1 MTAPTTEPSGRQLD
15 RRILGLAVP
24 AVGALL
30 ADPLLGVVDT
40 AVAGRVS
47 VTALGALGLGTAL
60 LGAGTWVFNFLVYGT
75 TSAVARAAGA
85 GRDDLAGRRV
95 VHATAVALVL
105 GIVVAVVV
113 GTLAEPLVRLSGA
126 VEDLVEPTA
135 AYLRVRAVGLPLVLV
150 AMVGHGAFR
159 GVEDTRT
166 PLLVVVVANLVNA
179 TLDIV
184 LVVWGDGGLTGIAW
198 ATVAAEAVAVVLL
211 AALIRRTGLTLT
223 GHGLP
228 TRAEVADLLR
238 VSRDV
243 VLRTGGL
250 VGGLLLV
257 AAAAAR
263 VDTATA
269 AAHQVLYQVFLF
281 SAFLQDSLAVA
292 GQALVGNALG
302 RDDDAYVLRLT
313 RRLLGWGVGLAVG
326 TAVLLL
332 ALGGVLPRVLTDDT
346 AVLAVVGS
354 AWVIAALVQLPGGLA
369 FVLDGVLMGAEDWA
383 YLRTWTVVAA
393 LGAGA
398 AAQVVPGLGGGLP
411 ALWWCVVGMMVVR
424 AGSLLLRV
432 RGDAWLDPTG
442 RRSTS
447 RVAAAD
453 ASTAP

>member
-1 MTAPTTEPSGRQLD
+1 
-15 RRILGLAVP
+15 
-24 AVGALL
+24 
-30 ADPLLGVVDT
+30 
-40 AVAGRVS
+40 
-47 VTALGALGLGTAL
+47 
-60 LGAGTWVFNFLVYGT
+60 
-75 TSAVARAAGA
+75 
-85 GRDDLAGRRV
+85 
-95 VHATAVALVL
+95 
-105 GIVVAVVV
+105 
-113 GTLAEPLVRLSGA
+113 
-126 VEDLVEPTA
+126 
-135 AYLRVRAVGLPLVLV
+135 
-150 AMVGHGAFR
+150 MVGHGAFR

-166 PLLVVVVANLVNA
+166 PLLVVVVANVVNA
-179 TLDIV
+179 TLDVV

-211 AALIRRTGLTLT
+211 AGLIRRTGLTLT

-228 TRAEVADLLR
+228 SRAEVADLLR

-269 AAHQVLYQVFLF
+269 AAHQVLYQVFIF

-302 RDDDAYVLRLT
+302 RDDDADVLRLT
-313 RRLLGWGVGLAVG
+313 RRLLGWGVGLGVG
-326 TAVLLL
+326 TVALLL
-332 ALGGVLPRVLTDDT
+332 ALGGVLPRLLTDDT

-354 AWVIAALVQLPGGLA
+354 AWVIAALVQLPGGIA

-398 AAQVVPGLGGGLP
+398 AAQLVPGLGGGLP

-442 RRSTS
+442 QRGAG
-447 RVAAAD
+447 RVAAPD
-453 ASTAP
+453 TSTTP